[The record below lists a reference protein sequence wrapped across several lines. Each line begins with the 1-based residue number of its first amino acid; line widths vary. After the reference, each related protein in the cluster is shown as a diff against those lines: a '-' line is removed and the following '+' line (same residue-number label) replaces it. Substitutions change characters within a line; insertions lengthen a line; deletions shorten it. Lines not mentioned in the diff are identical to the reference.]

1 MTLAQFAEQPYTFY
15 VQEQKFVLLWIVQPE
30 DSDAEDGFELQAN
43 GVSLS
48 KLEYLNLD
56 FKLID
61 QDILVFD
68 AKFDIND

>member
-1 MTLAQFAEQPYTFY
+1 M
-15 VQEQKFVLLWIVQPE
+15 LLWILQPE
-30 DSDAEDGFELQAN
+30 DSDAVDGFELQAN
-43 GVSLS
+43 GESLS

-68 AKFDIND
+68 AKVDIN